1 MTFSGRQIAA
11 VRSFLFVPLSNEKL
25 IRKAGSSS
33 ADAIILD
40 LEDAVSISEKTVA
53 RENLKKHASLIEDAG
68 KFVVVRINAESEM
81 APLDV
86 EALVHVRPDAV
97 MVPKFESV
105 EQIADTIGMLR
116 SKGSGRQV
124 GIIGLIETPL
134 GLCRLNTIAQ
144 AEGLIGIALGSEDF
158 AACMG
163 VPPTPLLLDMPCR
176 QIAMTAA
183 AFDLAGICQPFSIAR
198 FEDAE
203 GSEEAARLARAY
215 GASGLLCIHP
225 RQVEIANTAFVPTR
239 EQVEWARKIVSKWSD
254 HPEGGIGI
262 MKQDGAMVD
271 VPVVKLAR
279 KIINRAR

>member
-40 LEDAVSISEKTVA
+40 LEDGVSISEKTVA

-124 GIIGLIETPL
+124 GIIGLIETL
-134 GLCRLNTIAQ
+134 S
-144 AEGLIGIALGSEDF
+144 LI
-158 AACMG
+158 
-163 VPPTPLLLDMPCR
+163 
-176 QIAMTAA
+176 
-183 AFDLAGICQPFSIAR
+183 
-198 FEDAE
+198 
-203 GSEEAARLARAY
+203 
-215 GASGLLCIHP
+215 H
-225 RQVEIANTAFVPTR
+225 
-239 EQVEWARKIVSKWSD
+239 IV
-254 HPEGGIGI
+254 GIGGFRSLYGCTSYSAATRHALSPDRHDRCGFRSCGHLSAI
-262 MKQDGAMVD
+262 LHCPFRGC
-271 VPVVKLAR
+271 
-279 KIINRAR
+279 